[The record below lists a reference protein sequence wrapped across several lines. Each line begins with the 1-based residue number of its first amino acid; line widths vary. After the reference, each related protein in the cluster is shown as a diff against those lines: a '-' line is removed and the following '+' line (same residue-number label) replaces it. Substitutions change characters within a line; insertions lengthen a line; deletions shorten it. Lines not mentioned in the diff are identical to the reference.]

1 MADVDLVNTTE
12 LVAKLKRR
20 RLRLGLSKRRVGFLS
35 GLGTSVGEYEAGR
48 HTPTLPNLVAWANA
62 LDCDI
67 TVTIR
72 ATKG

>member
-1 MADVDLVNTTE
+1 VTEIDLVNTAE

-20 RLRLGLSKRRVGFLS
+20 RIKLCLSQRRVGFLS

-48 HTPTLPNLVAWANA
+48 HTPTLTSLVAWANA